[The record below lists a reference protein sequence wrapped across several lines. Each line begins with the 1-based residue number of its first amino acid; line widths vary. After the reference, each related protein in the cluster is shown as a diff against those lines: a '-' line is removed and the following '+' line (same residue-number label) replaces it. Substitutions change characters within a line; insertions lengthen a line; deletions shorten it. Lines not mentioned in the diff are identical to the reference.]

1 MSEALERGKAIREE
15 MMGAFPAPPSEFRQ
29 PFDDLVH
36 AYCFGE
42 VWNRPSLS
50 RKVRSMLT
58 VALFTGP
65 SRPNQL
71 KVHVK
76 AAIANGVTKAES
88 REVIMHAAVYC
99 GIPGGA
105 DSFQHAT
112 AALQELGLE

>member
-1 MSEALERGKAIREE
+1 
-15 MMGAFPAPPSEFRQ
+15 MGTFSLPPSEFRQ

-42 VWNRPSLS
+42 VWSRPGLS
-50 RKVRSMLT
+50 RKIRSMLT
-58 VALFTGP
+58 VALLTGL

-76 AAIANGVTKAES
+76 AAIANGVTKEEI

-99 GIPGGA
+99 GIPAGA